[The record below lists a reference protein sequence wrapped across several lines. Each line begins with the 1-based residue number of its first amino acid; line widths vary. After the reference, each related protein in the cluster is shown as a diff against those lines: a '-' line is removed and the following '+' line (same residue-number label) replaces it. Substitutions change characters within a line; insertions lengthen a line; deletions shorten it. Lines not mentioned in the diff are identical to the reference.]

1 MKLYDLAVK
10 TSISFLKKKQAR
22 LYGYL
27 VLTVVY
33 TIASPQLTHLLGS
46 QKTCF
51 NGPFLDFFYLQY
63 DGPQTTIEN
72 LAIFYLLTGKR

>member
-33 TIASPQLTHLLGS
+33 TIASPRLMHLLG
-46 QKTCF
+46 
-51 NGPFLDFFYLQY
+51 
-63 DGPQTTIEN
+63 PQLIT
-72 LAIFYLLTGKR
+72 

>member
-33 TIASPQLTHLLGS
+33 TIASPRLMPLLGP
-46 QKTCF
+46 QKTCID
-51 NGPFLDFFYLQY
+51 GPLLDFFYLQY
-63 DGPQTTIEN
+63 
-72 LAIFYLLTGKR
+72 LTSPPSL